1 MMELVTIEGKA
12 GSLEAHLEL
21 QVQNSCCAVL
31 CHPHPLYGG
40 SMHDQVLTVLAQS
53 MSSALVGTLAFN
65 FRGVGASEGCHDNG
79 VGEVDDVVSAV
90 EWLQREKGITSIV
103 LCGYSFGALM
113 VLNALPRLEVEKAIL
128 VAPPVGRMSACK
140 PEKIPML
147 VILGEEDEIVDSE
160 STAAFF
166 SSAEVHT
173 IGAVDHFFV
182 GAAGEIQARV
192 AGFMNGA

>member
-1 MMELVTIEGKA
+1 
-12 GSLEAHLEL
+12 
-21 QVQNSCCAVL
+21 
-31 CHPHPLYGG
+31 
-40 SMHDQVLTVLAQS
+40 MHDQVLAILVQS
-53 MSSALVGTLAFN
+53 LSGTQVGTLAFN
-65 FRGVGASEGCHDNG
+65 FRGVGASQGCHDNG
-79 VGEVDDVVSAV
+79 VGEIDDVVSIV

-113 VLNALPRLEVEKAIL
+113 ALNALPRLDAEKAIL
-128 VAPPVGRMSACK
+128 VAPPVGRMSACE
-140 PEKIPML
+140 PGEIPML
-147 VILGEEDEIVDSE
+147 VILGEEDEIVDAP

-182 GAAGEIQARV
+182 GAAGEIQATV